1 VTTLSFDTLNIPE
14 AMQQNLHDLGYKQ
27 MTPIQAES
35 LPISLSGKD
44 VIGQAKTGSGKTAA
58 FGLPM
63 LNKINPSYFGIQGLV
78 LCPTRELAT
87 QVANELRRLARY
99 KANIKIITLSGG
111 TSIGPQIG
119 SLEFGAHIVVGTPGR
134 ILDHLRKK
142 TVDFS
147 HVSTLVFDEADRMLD
162 MGFLDDVNTII
173 DATGK
178 HQQSL
183 LFSATFPDGVEKMC
197 RKLLPT
203 AERIEIID
211 NAPKPNIV
219 QRFFDTT
226 AKTKLDDLSSV
237 LAYYNPQHTVIFCNT
252 RQTVQ
257 DVTQALRDQGYS
269 ALPLQGDMD
278 QRDRDQTLIRFSGRS
293 VSILVA
299 TDVAAR
305 GLDIDDLELVINFD
319 LPRQTENYVHRIGRT
334 GRAGKSGQA
343 ISLVGNSE
351 QFKLDMIA
359 ADTQQKLSSEAL
371 PDANRDQHTVSKPA
385 MVMLTIDAGK
395 KQKIRPGDVVGAITG
410 TSNIPADALG
420 KITILPFT
428 SYVAVQRAFSKA
440 ALQHL
445 ASGTIKGKKIK
456 VRLL

>member
-1 VTTLSFDTLNIPE
+1 MTQLSFDTLNIPK
-14 AMQQNLHDLGYKQ
+14 AMQRNLRDLGYIS

-35 LPISLSGKD
+35 LPISLASQD
-44 VIGQAKTGSGKTAA
+44 VVGQAKTGSGKTAA

-63 LNKINPSYFGIQGLV
+63 LNKLNPAYFGIQGLV

-99 KANIKIITLSGG
+99 KPNIKIITLSGG
-111 TSIGPQIG
+111 VSIGPQIG

-134 ILDHLRKK
+134 ILDHLSKK
-142 TVDFS
+142 TADFS
-147 HVSTLVFDEADRMLD
+147 HVNTLVLDEADRMLD
-162 MGFLDDVNTII
+162 MGFQDDVNTII
-173 DATGK
+173 EATGDH
-178 HQQSL
+178 HQTL
-183 LFSATFPDGVEKMC
+183 LFSATFPEGVEKMC
-197 RKLLPT
+197 HRLLPHAT
-203 AERIEIID
+203 RIEIID
-211 NAPKPNIV
+211 DAPKKSIT
-219 QRFFDTT
+219 QRFFSTS
-226 AKTKLDDLSSV
+226 AKTKESDVLAV

-252 RQTVQ
+252 RQGVQ
-257 DVTQALRDQGYS
+257 DLTHALRTEGYS
-269 ALPLQGDMD
+269 VMPLQGDMD
-278 QRDRDQTLIRFSGRS
+278 QRDRDQTLILFSARC

-305 GLDIDDLELVINFD
+305 GLDIDDLELVINYD

-343 ISLVGNSE
+343 ISLVNDGE
-351 QFKLDMIA
+351 RYKLDLIA
-359 ADTQQKLSSEAL
+359 NETNQTMTPEAV
-371 PDANRDQHTVSKPA
+371 PAAKKDQLAISKPA

-410 TSNIPADALG
+410 TSNIPADVLG
-420 KITILPFT
+420 KITIMPFT
-428 SYVAVQRAFSKA
+428 SYVAIQSAFAKT